1 MRAKGPTSAIAAFF
15 LLVSATITH
24 AEDETNTDG
33 SGIAL
38 NGFDPVAYFESGKP
52 VRGRPDHASKIEG
65 ITYLFASR
73 ENQIAFE
80 KAPDRFRPA
89 YGGWCSYGVRVGKK
103 YATDPAA
110 WTIIDGRLFLHLD
123 LGTKKVW
130 SIDRDKNIEVADRL
144 WPQIRTISK
153 KALDD

>member
-1 MRAKGPTSAIAAFF
+1 MIAKRGASFIAAFF
-15 LLVSATITH
+15 LLVSATLTL
-24 AEDETNTDG
+24 AEDETHIDG

-52 VRGRPDHASKIEG
+52 VRGRSDHASRIEG
-65 ITYLFASR
+65 ITYFFASR

-80 KAPDRFRPA
+80 REPDRYRPA
-89 YGGWCSYGVRVGKK
+89 YGGWCSYGIRVGKK

-110 WTIIDGRLFLHLD
+110 WTIVDGRLFLHLN

-144 WPQIRTISK
+144 WPQIKTISK
-153 KALDD
+153 ETLGD